1 MAAWIALQLL
11 RGTSVRN
18 RMNEMASHA
27 LLLEVIL
34 GGRTRLR
41 EVLSAAGEPVGEE
54 AVNREWIGFFKNPIR
69 AEVRANHHM
78 QHLANMLPRV
88 TQSLLDRS
96 WLLTVFE
103 RKTLATCDHPVHVV
117 PNEDLTQTG
126 RGTGIENAP
135 VIYVP
140 LTRRHSLA
148 MYLPSAWPPPLAAR
162 GRDVRWPGVAAT
174 ALYSN
179 SCTVN
184 SARRF
189 LFHHPKDTPLAGF
202 DLPQPR
208 EREVAVNAQLWGW
221 LDEDDRQVLLDAGFG
236 PDDLDA
242 LLEQ

>member
-1 MAAWIALQLL
+1 
-11 RGTSVRN
+11 
-18 RMNEMASHA
+18 MASHA

-88 TQSLLDRS
+88 AQSLLDRS

-140 LTRRHSLA
+140 LTHRHSLA
-148 MYLPSAWPPPLAAR
+148 MYLPS
-162 GRDVRWPGVAAT
+162 
-174 ALYSN
+174 
-179 SCTVN
+179 
-184 SARRF
+184 
-189 LFHHPKDTPLAGF
+189 
-202 DLPQPR
+202 
-208 EREVAVNAQLWGW
+208 EVAVNAQLGAG
-221 LDEDDRQVLLDAGFG
+221 LTKTTAKCSSTPGSVLTTSTLSWSSSRITAPLPAEAMASAPRWTSSPPGSLRTVLTNWRG
-236 PDDLDA
+236 R
-242 LLEQ
+242 